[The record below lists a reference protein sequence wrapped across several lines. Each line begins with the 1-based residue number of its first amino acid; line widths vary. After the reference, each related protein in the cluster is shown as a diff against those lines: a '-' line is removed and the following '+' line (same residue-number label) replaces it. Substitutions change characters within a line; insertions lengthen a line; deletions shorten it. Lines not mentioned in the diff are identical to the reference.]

1 MTACWQRQLPR
12 AHRRSQ
18 VRTRLRRLPS
28 GSSEVTASRVTPSF
42 RTLDRACAP
51 RAEHAHENRGADA
64 SGVMHPMENR
74 VYMTSAYRHVPMT
87 AASSFRDDRDATA
100 PRPPSRMAPHRARI
114 GRRRRRCAPSPA
126 AAIRRPRRAARSV
139 VSPLIPRPPWSS
151 CQRFA
156 RHAIIATRQWRYRK
170 SSPAA
175 RGRPEVSSIRPP
187 QRGRSLQRN
196 ATRSVYDAAP
206 SGRRAHTVA
215 VVSPPDVRVGVGR
228 WTSRQYPTRS
238 AAESSR

>member
-1 MTACWQRQLPR
+1 MMACWQRQLPR

-42 RTLDRACAP
+42 RTVDRACAP

-64 SGVMHPMENR
+64 SGVMHPKENR
-74 VYMTSAYRHVPMT
+74 VYMTSASGHVPMT
-87 AASSFRDDRDATA
+87 AASSFRDDLDATA
-100 PRPPSRMAPHRARI
+100 PTPPSRMARHRARI

-139 VSPLIPRPPWSS
+139 MSPLSPRPPWSS

-175 RGRPEVSSIRPP
+175 RGSRGVVDSSAAEGQVPPTECHTIRIRRP
-187 QRGRSLQRN
+187 
-196 ATRSVYDAAP
+196 P
-206 SGRRAHTVA
+206 SGRRTHTVA

-228 WTSRQYPTRS
+228 WT
-238 AAESSR
+238 